1 MGYTPE
7 YHCWSRTGLGLRWF
21 FAGRQAVRFASLAS
35 FRQTAETRR
44 LRRLLRI
51 QLDDQ
56 RFVDVAG
63 QVAAIRQGLEHARR
77 VLRVELDPARPQIH
91 ALGNLHGFLHA
102 QLLLRIFGELDL
114 VTGAHHVRRHVD
126 LLAVDHHRF
135 VRDEL
140 ARLRAGHRKAHAIH
154 DVVEA
159 RFQQAQQVFTG
170 VALQLGSLLVVVAEL
185 ALEHAIDALD
195 LLLLAQL
202 HGIVGRT
209 RTLGRDAMLAG
220 LVVELAFGVDRARRA
235 LQRQVGAFA
244 TGQLAGG
251 TNVTCHVFRPSA
263 SWADGSRCA
272 ESA

>member
-63 QVAAIRQGLEHARR
+63 QVAAIRHGLEHARR
-77 VLRVELDPARPQIH
+77 VLRVELDPARSQVH

-102 QLLLRIFGELDL
+102 QLLLRVFGELDL
-114 VTGAHHVRRHVD
+114 VTGTHHVRRHVD
-126 LLAVDHHRF
+126 LLAVDHHGL
-135 VRDEL
+135 VRDQL
-140 ARLRAGHRKAHAIH
+140 ARLRAGHCEAHAVH

-159 RFQQAQQVFTG
+159 GFQQAQQVFAG
-170 VALQLGSLLVVVAEL
+170 VALQLGGLLVAVAEL

-202 HGIVGRT
+202 YGVIGRP
-209 RTLGRDAMLAG
+209 RTLRGNAMLSG
-220 LVVELAFGVDRARRA
+220 LVVELALGVDCASRA

-244 TGQLAGG
+244 AGQLAGW

-263 SWADGSRCA
+263 FWADGSRCA